1 MECDNTHRFGINIR
15 SIHNIRY
22 FTFSILGDKKM
33 KNLAIILSTTSLL
46 ISGAL
51 CYGAYVT
58 YQKAQKILDNPEEFV
73 GAVVEKQ
80 VSKAFEKLPIP
91 KLNTEKFKL
100 PF

>member
-1 MECDNTHRFGINIR
+1 
-15 SIHNIRY
+15 
-22 FTFSILGDKKM
+22 M
-33 KNLAIILSTTSLL
+33 KNLAIILSATSLA

-73 GAVVEKQ
+73 GKVVENQ
-80 VSKAFEKLPIP
+80 VNKAFEKLPIP
-91 KLNTEKFKL
+91 KLNTGSIKF

>member
-1 MECDNTHRFGINIR
+1 
-15 SIHNIRY
+15 
-22 FTFSILGDKKM
+22 M
-33 KNLAIILSTTSLL
+33 KHLALILSATSLT

-51 CYGAYVT
+51 AYGAYVT

-80 VSKAFEKLPIP
+80 VNKAFEKLPIP

>member
-1 MECDNTHRFGINIR
+1 MKQLSLAL
-15 SIHNIRY
+15 SII
-22 FTFSILGDKKM
+22 S
-33 KNLAIILSTTSLL
+33 LS

-51 CYGAYVT
+51 CYGAYTT

-80 VSKAFEKLPIP
+80 VQKAFDKLPIP
-91 KLNTEKFKL
+91 TLNTTFKL

>member
-1 MECDNTHRFGINIR
+1 
-15 SIHNIRY
+15 
-22 FTFSILGDKKM
+22 M

-73 GAVVEKQ
+73 CAVVEGQIKKILD
-80 VSKAFEKLPIP
+80 VSIP

>member
-1 MECDNTHRFGINIR
+1 
-15 SIHNIRY
+15 
-22 FTFSILGDKKM
+22 M
-33 KNLAIILSTTSLL
+33 KYLSLTLSVVSLS

-51 CYGAYVT
+51 CYGAYIT

-80 VSKAFEKLPIP
+80 VTKAFEKLPIP
-91 KLNTEKFKL
+91 KINTQKFKL

>member
-1 MECDNTHRFGINIR
+1 MKQL
-15 SIHNIRY
+15 SIV
-22 FTFSILGDKKM
+22 
-33 KNLAIILSTTSLL
+33 LSTTSLL

-73 GAVVEKQ
+73 GKVVENQ
-80 VSKAFEKLPIP
+80 VNKAFEKLPIP

>member
-1 MECDNTHRFGINIR
+1 
-15 SIHNIRY
+15 
-22 FTFSILGDKKM
+22 M
-33 KNLAIILSTTSLL
+33 KHLAIILSATSLT
-46 ISGAL
+46 ISAGL

-80 VSKAFEKLPIP
+80 VAKSLEKLPIP
-91 KLNTEKFKL
+91 KLNIKEFKM

>member
-1 MECDNTHRFGINIR
+1 
-15 SIHNIRY
+15 
-22 FTFSILGDKKM
+22 M
-33 KNLAIILSTTSLL
+33 KNLAIILSATSLA

-73 GAVVEKQ
+73 GAVVDKQ
-80 VSKAFEKLPIP
+80 INKITEKLSLP
-91 KLNTEKFKL
+91 KLNKGSIKF

>member
-1 MECDNTHRFGINIR
+1 MKQLALGL
-15 SIHNIRY
+15 
-22 FTFSILGDKKM
+22 SILS
-33 KNLAIILSTTSLL
+33 LS

-51 CYGAYVT
+51 CYGAYTT

-80 VSKAFEKLPIP
+80 VAKSLENLPIP
-91 KLNTEKFKL
+91 KLNIKEFKM

>member
-1 MECDNTHRFGINIR
+1 
-15 SIHNIRY
+15 
-22 FTFSILGDKKM
+22 M
-33 KNLAIILSTTSLL
+33 KYLSLTLSVVSLS

-80 VSKAFEKLPIP
+80 VAKSLEKLPIP
-91 KLNTEKFKL
+91 KLNIKEFKM

>member
-1 MECDNTHRFGINIR
+1 
-15 SIHNIRY
+15 
-22 FTFSILGDKKM
+22 M
-33 KNLAIILSTTSLL
+33 KNLSIILSSISLAVTASL
-46 ISGAL
+46 GV
-51 CYGAYVT
+51 GAYIT

-80 VSKAFEKLPIP
+80 VTKAFEKLPIP

>member
-1 MECDNTHRFGINIR
+1 
-15 SIHNIRY
+15 
-22 FTFSILGDKKM
+22 M

-73 GAVVEKQ
+73 GKVVENQ
-80 VSKAFEKLPIP
+80 VNKAFEKLPIP
-91 KLNTEKFKL
+91 KLNTGSIKF

>member
-1 MECDNTHRFGINIR
+1 
-15 SIHNIRY
+15 
-22 FTFSILGDKKM
+22 M
-33 KNLAIILSTTSLL
+33 KHLALILSTTSLL

-51 CYGAYVT
+51 CYGAFVT

-80 VSKAFEKLPIP
+80 ITKALENLPIP
-91 KLNTEKFKL
+91 KINTEKFRL

>member
-1 MECDNTHRFGINIR
+1 MKQVALAL
-15 SIHNIRY
+15 SIV
-22 FTFSILGDKKM
+22 SLG
-33 KNLAIILSTTSLL
+33 

-58 YQKAQKILDNPEEFV
+58 YQKAQKILENPEEFV

-80 VSKAFEKLPIP
+80 VTKAFDKLPIP

-100 PF
+100 F